1 MAEYTL
7 IAEGG
12 RTTGSRS
19 AGRLRST
26 GRVPAVVYG
35 HGTAPLS
42 VSVDGRELRHALSS
56 DAGLNQL
63 LNLEVDG
70 ERHLTL
76 ARELQR
82 HPVRNTVVH
91 VDFQIVSRDEVIS
104 AEVPVILVGEAK
116 EVEVAKGLIEQPL
129 LSLTVNATPGAIPS
143 SIEVDVTELTIGDMI
158 RVGDLALPAGVTTDI
173 DPDETVVIAAASSTE
188 ADVATDDAAAEGG
201 AGSADTSAGDDA
213 SADAGGNA

>member
-1 MAEYTL
+1 MAEITL

-12 RTTGSRS
+12 RTTGTRS
-19 AGRLRST
+19 SGRLRSS
-26 GRVPAVVYG
+26 GRIPAVVYG
-35 HGTAPLS
+35 HGSAPLS
-42 VSVDGRELRHALSS
+42 VSVDARELRHALST

-91 VDFQIVSRDEVIS
+91 VDFQIVGRDEVIS
-104 AEVPVILVGEAK
+104 ADVSIILVGEAK

-129 LSLTVNATPGAIPS
+129 LSISVNATPGAIPS
-143 SIEVDVTELTIGDMI
+143 SIEVDVTELSIGDQI
-158 RVGDLALPAGVTTDI
+158 RVGDLVLPDGVTTDV
-173 DPDETVVIAAASSTE
+173 DPDEAVVIASASSTE
-188 ADVATDDAAAEGG
+188 ADVASEDAASD
-201 AGSADTSAGDDA
+201 AGSGDGSSAG
-213 SADAGGNA
+213 ADAGGDA